1 MPLLET
7 RGSGSALAYGLNSYN
22 AFPMPIASGLQFYL
36 DAYSTDSLSQN
47 VHPNPTDLYGWYN
60 NTAGNNSTYSRDT
73 ISSPVGST
81 PIKMVVTGADPYMNT
96 YSLPQWNLHSALSG
110 ETWVLSVYVKADA
123 ATTCELFILG
133 GNSDGSYNGDGIANA
148 FAVDTNWQRV
158 SVSVTLSNVNTR
170 YVQIRLDGP
179 NSGGTGRTL
188 WFDGV
193 QLERGSTPTT
203 FNPKNGSTW
212 YDLSGNNRNAT
223 RFNFPT
229 INNFNS
235 SSRSLGF
242 DGSDDRCIGTT
253 SNITGNSSRTMS
265 VWFKGSGSDL
275 IPFSLGNTAGA
286 PNEVLAIVPQTNSTI
301 NVYGYTGTFDESG
314 LSAGKNILD
323 NNWHNL
329 VLTWNALNPGTLG
342 LWTDGV
348 NSGNLARSAGE
359 AYNTSNGYIV
369 GTWAAVLG
377 NRTWNGNIAQ
387 VYGYNRVLSQA
398 EIQYN
403 FNIAKTRFG
412 L

>member
-7 RGSGSALAYGLNSYN
+7 RGSGSALAYGFNSSSDLI
-22 AFPMPIASGLQFYL
+22 MPISSGLQFYL
-36 DAYSTDSLSQN
+36 DAYSTESLSQN
-47 VHPNPTDLYGWYN
+47 VHPNPTDIYGWYN
-60 NTAGNNSTYSRDT
+60 SATGSSSTYSRDT
-73 ISSPVGST
+73 ISSPVGNT
-81 PIKMVVTGADPYMNT
+81 PIKMVTTGTDPYMIT
-96 YSLPQWNLHSALSG
+96 YSASQWNLHPALSG
-110 ETWVLSVYVKADA
+110 ETWTVSAYVKSDA
-123 ATTCELFILG
+123 PTTCELFILAGDVNGAYNNDG
-133 GNSDGSYNGDGIANA
+133 GAQGFSVETTWKRISYTAT
-148 FAVDTNWQRV
+148 FAQI
-158 SVSVTLSNVNTR
+158 STR
-170 YVQIRLDGP
+170 YAQIRLDGP
-179 NSGGTGRTL
+179 QNEAGRTL
-188 WFDGV
+188 WWDGV
-193 QLERGSTPTT
+193 QLERGSTATK
-203 FNPKNGSTW
+203 FNSKNGNTW

-235 SSRSLGF
+235 NSRSLKF

-275 IPFSLGNTAGA
+275 IPFSLGNTATA
-286 PNEVLAIVPQTNSTI
+286 PNEVLAIVPQTNSTV

-314 LSAGKNILD
+314 LAAGKNILD

-329 VLTWNALNPGTLG
+329 VLTWNASNPGTLG

-359 AYNTSNGYIV
+359 AYNTSQGYLV

-377 NRTWNGNIAQ
+377 NRTWNGDIAQ
-387 VYGYNRVLSQA
+387 VYGYNRVLSQT
-398 EIQYN
+398 EILYN
-403 FNIAKTRFG
+403 YNIARSRFG